1 MDKQLKTGVKK
12 INLFTNSEKNKLYS
26 IFLELH
32 SRQEKKNSNLDKK
45 EETVVKNSN

>member
-1 MDKQLKTGVKK
+1 MNKQQHSAVKK
-12 INLFTNSEKNKLYS
+12 LNLFTSSEKRKLYS

-32 SRQEKKNSNLDKK
+32 SREEKKSSSSDKK